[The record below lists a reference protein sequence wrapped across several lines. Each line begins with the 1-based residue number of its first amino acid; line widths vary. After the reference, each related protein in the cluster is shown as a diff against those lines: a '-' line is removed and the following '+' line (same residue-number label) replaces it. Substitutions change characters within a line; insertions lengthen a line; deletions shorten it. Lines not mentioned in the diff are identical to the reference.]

1 MPPSDS
7 PSERRIVL
15 LRHGETEWARA
26 GKHTGRTDI
35 PLTDVG
41 ERQARTLGTA
51 LDALRLRNPLV
62 IVSPRR
68 RAQDT
73 AQLAG
78 LKIHRTWDALVEW
91 DYGTYEGLTT
101 PDIRTKV
108 PDWTVWTHP
117 CPRGEQA
124 EQIHAR
130 CDLVLSVAH
139 SQLPDRD
146 VILVGHGHF
155 SRALIA
161 RWADLPVSEGRR
173 FALSPGAYSI
183 LGFEHGA
190 QQLVTHNV
198 TIEEGSR

>member
-7 PSERRIVL
+7 PSGRRIVL

-35 PLTDVG
+35 SLTDVG
-41 ERQARTLGTA
+41 EEQARKLGPA
-51 LDALRLRNPLV
+51 VDALGLRDPLV

-68 RAQDT
+68 RAQET

-78 LKIHRTWDALVEW
+78 LKIHRTWDALTEW
-91 DYGTYEGLTT
+91 DYGAYEGLTT
-101 PDIRTKV
+101 PDIRQKV

-139 SQLPDRD
+139 SQLTDRD

-161 RWADLPVSEGRR
+161 RWAELPVSEGRR

-198 TIEEGSR
+198 TTEEGSR

>member
-51 LDALRLRNPLV
+51 LDALGLRNPLV